1 MSTSKIEG
9 VSHIRT
15 EGFRLELDEGVA
27 TITLD
32 RPDRINALTFAS
44 YAALGLLGA
53 ALVVIPLW
61 IVVAR
66 RPALTAT

>member
-1 MSTSKIEG
+1 MTATQASSALASLSSG
-9 VSHIRT
+9 VV
-15 EGFRLELDEGVA
+15 LA
-27 TITLD
+27 
-32 RPDRINALTFAS
+32 FAS